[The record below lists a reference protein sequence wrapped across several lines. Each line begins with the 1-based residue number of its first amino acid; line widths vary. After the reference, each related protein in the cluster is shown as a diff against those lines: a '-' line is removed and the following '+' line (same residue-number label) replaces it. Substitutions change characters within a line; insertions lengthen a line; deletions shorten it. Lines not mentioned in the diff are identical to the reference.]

1 MYLMKIN
8 NKTIADKENF
18 ILRL

>member
-1 MYLMKIN
+1 MKIN